1 MKGVKNMLSY
11 DAEKAARV
19 WERVHAGA
27 ETIPQGQDLPALIAT
42 EWTAAAIYLR
52 LSRHFQGKDAAT
64 LRRISEEEK
73 AHGACL
79 TGIYTLLTGAK
90 AGIAAPA
97 ARHETI
103 PAVLRR
109 CYQQEIRSV
118 AEYEKRSN
126 DPEYGPVFA
135 KLAAQEKEHCR
146 IVLELLGKVKDP
158 V

>member
-27 ETIPQGQDLPALIAT
+27 ETIPQGQDLPALIAA

-73 AHGACL
+73 AHEACL
-79 TGIYTLLTGAK
+79 RGIYTLLTGEK
-90 AGIAAPA
+90 AAISAPVA
-97 ARHETI
+97 GQESLVAT
-103 PAVLRR
+103 LRR
-109 CYQQEIRSV
+109 CYQREIR
-118 AEYEKRSN
+118 ALCAYEQRSN

-135 KLAAQEKEHCR
+135 KLAAQEREHCCS
-146 IVLELLGKVKDP
+146 VLALLGKLQDKK
-158 V
+158 